1 MIDGQNLFDKPIRND
16 LITSD
21 NIQNWLLAEL

>member
-21 NIQNWLLAEL
+21 NIHNWLLAEL

>member
-16 LITSD
+16 LTTSD
-21 NIQNWLLAEL
+21 NINNWLLAEL